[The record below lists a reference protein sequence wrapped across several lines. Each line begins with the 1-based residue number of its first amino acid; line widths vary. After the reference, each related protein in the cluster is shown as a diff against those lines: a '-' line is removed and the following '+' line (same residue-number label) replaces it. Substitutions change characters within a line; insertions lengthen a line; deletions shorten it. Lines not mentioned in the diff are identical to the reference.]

1 MYTCMHTRLRYRH
14 CANVLGQFFL
24 LLAFSYMC
32 STRPL
37 MRLVRVSA
45 CVRGDVCL
53 RVCTHS
59 PIILLFLSFKAVS
72 SKYRSPKS
80 SSLLEHHA
88 QDCFFSR
95 TSCWC
100 SLRLLQCSAGHAGKL
115 IIVGPMIKRSSATIL
130 KHRFEGR
137 DEQVIRGLQAVIEQ
151 EQKQ

>member
-88 QDCFFSR
+88 QDCFFFSDKLLVFASSPSMFCGACR
-95 TSCWC
+95 QAHHCWTDD
-100 SLRLLQCSAGHAGKL
+100 QA
-115 IIVGPMIKRSSATIL
+115 IVGDNP
-130 KHRFEGR
+130 
-137 DEQVIRGLQAVIEQ
+137 
-151 EQKQ
+151 

>member
-24 LLAFSYMC
+24 LLAFSYVC

-88 QDCFFSR
+88 QDCFFFLGQVVGVRFVSFNVLR
-95 TSCWC
+95 GMQASS
-100 SLRLLQCSAGHAGKL
+100 SLLDR
-115 IIVGPMIKRSSATIL
+115 
-130 KHRFEGR
+130 
-137 DEQVIRGLQAVIEQ
+137 
-151 EQKQ
+151 